1 MDLFLLLYRTC
12 ATIAT
17 CGQMMFTRE
26 AHVFNRAILKCKV
39 RCHFP
44 KPREVKRIKVHGW
57 DARMATEGGRR
68 VLMRRILK
76 GRYVLS
82 H

>member
-1 MDLFLLLYRTC
+1 MFTNILHKTC
-12 ATIAT
+12 AALSNY
-17 CGQMMFTRE
+17 GQMMFTRE
-26 AHVFNRAILKCKV
+26 AHVFNRAVLKCKV

-57 DARMATEGGRR
+57 EARMSTEGGRR

-76 GRYVLS
+76 GRYDLA

>member
-1 MDLFLLLYRTC
+1 MFANILQKTC
-12 ATIAT
+12 SSLATY
-17 CGQMMFTRE
+17 GQIMFTRE
-26 AHVFNRAILKCKV
+26 AHIFNRAVLKCKV

-76 GRYVLS
+76 GRYDLS